1 MLSTTTI
8 ILYILPGFIL
18 GIFFGCL
25 CTAFWIDG
33 FLAAD
38 IQRTLLYE
46 LLQTPVDKR
55 SDRLLDL
62 CFFQLSDRT
71 NSYHI
76 HDFLTDEV
84 IDHLE
89 AKINDPLPVPMPSPR
104 EISFIHHRSPRRCKL
119 EYSIPSV
126 AQPMGFDKEL
136 ITFLQRI
143 RDHKKKTAKKDTNV
157 DICGERSDSTFDYDD
172 ELLAR
177 KAAKE
182 LGDVEKGLG
191 SLPSS

>member
-1 MLSTTTI
+1 MSSTTTI
-8 ILYILPGFIL
+8 TLYILPGFIL

-25 CTAFWIDG
+25 CTAFRIDG

-55 SDRLLDL
+55 SDRVLDL
-62 CFFQLSDRT
+62 T
-71 NSYHI
+71 NSYRI

-89 AKINDPLPVPMPSPR
+89 AKINDPVPVPMPSPR
-104 EISFIHHRSPRRCKL
+104 EIRFIHDRRPRSCKL

-136 ITFLQRI
+136 ITLLQRI
-143 RDHKKKTAKKDTNV
+143 RDHKKKTANQEKNV
-157 DICGERSDSTFDYDD
+157 DTCGERSDSAFDYDD